1 MYNNIPMHTD
11 EVTIRLAEPS
21 EWDAVDRLAQ
31 LDSAPPPPRD
41 SLLVAEVG
49 GELRAAISV
58 RNGYA
63 VANPFVPSGEHIE
76 LLRARAAQLRGDD
89 YREPRVWRTTGRRLA
104 RASSR
109 RRTGVV

>member
-1 MYNNIPMHTD
+1 MYDRTSSRMD
-11 EVTIRLAEPS
+11 QVTIRLAGDR
-21 EWDAVDRLAQ
+21 EWDAIDRLAQ
-31 LDSAPPPPRD
+31 RDSAPPPPRD
-41 SLLVAEVG
+41 SILVAEVE

-63 VANPFVPSGEHIE
+63 IADPFSRSEEHIA

-89 YREPRVWRTTGRRLA
+89 YREPRGWRTTGRRLA